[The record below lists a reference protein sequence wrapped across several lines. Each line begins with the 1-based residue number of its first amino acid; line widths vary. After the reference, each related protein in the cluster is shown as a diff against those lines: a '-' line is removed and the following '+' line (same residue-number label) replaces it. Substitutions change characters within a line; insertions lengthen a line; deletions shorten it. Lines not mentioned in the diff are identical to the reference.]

1 MVKKNKRLLLVYLL
15 ILLLAALPLAA
26 CGDSTATTS
35 PATTVAT
42 TTVASTTTAAA
53 TTAAATTT
61 AATTVASA
69 TTAAATTTAVAT
81 TTAAAKT
88 GIKPGGSFIFGL
100 TTEPDHLDPYQ
111 ATSADTREV
120 LFNLFEGLVKPD
132 GDGNLQPAVA
142 GSLPTISTD
151 ALTYTFKVRSGIKFH
166 NGNAVTAD
174 DVKYSLDTAAGL
186 KIAGLDNIQTV
197 EVVDPTTVKISLKKA
212 DTDFLPYLTVAIVPK
227 DYKDQNTHPIGTGP
241 FAFDSFTPQQALVL
255 KKNTSYWQKDL
266 PYLDKVTFKLKSDTN
281 ALLLD
286 LQSGSVDGA
295 IVDSNT
301 SKQLGSNFSI
311 NQANSNAV
319 QQLNFNNA
327 VKPFDNQKVR
337 LALSYVVDPDE
348 IISTV
353 NFGKGTRVGTPVIP
367 GLKAYFDASLTDAYK
382 KNIDKAKQLLSEAG
396 YTNGFSFTI
405 TVPSNYQVHVD
416 TAQVIVNQLKTV
428 GVTAQIK
435 QVDFPTW
442 ISKVY
447 TDRQYEAT
455 IISVD
460 GANLSPQSFLARYVS
475 TASGNFFNYKSA
487 DYDTLYA
494 KAVAESAQSNRIELF
509 KQLQQLVSKD
519 APNVFIQDIATFTAL
534 KNGLSGFT
542 PYPLY
547 VFDASTIYYKG

>member
-1 MVKKNKRLLLVYLL
+1 
-15 ILLLAALPLAA
+15 
-26 CGDSTATTS
+26 
-35 PATTVAT
+35 
-42 TTVASTTTAAA
+42 
-53 TTAAATTT
+53 
-61 AATTVASA
+61 
-69 TTAAATTTAVAT
+69 
-81 TTAAAKT
+81 
-88 GIKPGGSFIFGL
+88 
-100 TTEPDHLDPYQ
+100 
-111 ATSADTREV
+111 
-120 LFNLFEGLVKPD
+120 
-132 GDGNLQPAVA
+132 
-142 GSLPTISTD
+142 
-151 ALTYTFKVRSGIKFH
+151 
-166 NGNAVTAD
+166 
-174 DVKYSLDTAAGL
+174 
-186 KIAGLDNIQTV
+186 
-197 EVVDPTTVKISLKKA
+197 
-212 DTDFLPYLTVAIVPK
+212 
-227 DYKDQNTHPIGTGP
+227 
-241 FAFDSFTPQQALVL
+241 
-255 KKNTSYWQKDL
+255 
-266 PYLDKVTFKLKSDTN
+266 
-281 ALLLD
+281 
-286 LQSGSVDGA
+286 
-295 IVDSNT
+295 
-301 SKQLGSNFSI
+301 
-311 NQANSNAV
+311 
-319 QQLNFNNA
+319 
-327 VKPFDNQKVR
+327 
-337 LALSYVVDPDE
+337 VVDPDE

-367 GLKAYFDASLTDAYK
+367 GLKSYFDASLTDAYK

-396 YTNGFSFTI
+396 YANGFSFTI

-494 KAVAESAQSNRIELF
+494 KAVAESVQSNRIELF